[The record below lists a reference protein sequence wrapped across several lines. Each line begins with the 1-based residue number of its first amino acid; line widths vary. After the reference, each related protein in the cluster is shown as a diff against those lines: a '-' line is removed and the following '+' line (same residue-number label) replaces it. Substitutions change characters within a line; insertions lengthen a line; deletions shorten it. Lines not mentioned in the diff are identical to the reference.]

1 MKEATDSDAL
11 SPEVQDI
18 MRNLVS
24 AIRTVKLYPP
34 NNPVYSQAVKKSYET
49 LSKFLESSPEYH
61 AGVQKTWF
69 TYQQTPVGKEAQL
82 NRAIAQDLFAKGI
95 REIVF
100 SAGVTE
106 AELMDLC
113 RSLALSAE
121 ELAMKSG
128 ISSLLWEKGAEHI
141 NVTEAGL
148 DEIISTRTDSQSAGG
163 VLETATAAKKAG
175 FAGGTLVLG
184 DILTDP
190 SGFGASMV
198 ELAKQTK
205 AEHESMEERLY
216 ALYQEAGRRIEKE
229 NAAESGDMFDGLA
242 KSVLALE
249 PAYREGLVAGK
260 LYGELDAEMAD
271 EQEADQE
278 LPSALH
284 EVQTGRFS
292 KSWTV
297 KQVAVLLKK
306 TAARKTVPA
315 SPPQA
320 PDALLAVPI
329 PQDLAGIAKELA
341 EYSPEEMAE
350 LKALGDA
357 GMESDIIEAAVRT
370 LVFLI
375 PLARSPVR
383 SAPEEKAI
391 TRFFGVIHQLEDML
405 TYLLQ
410 KKDYD
415 LATHIIR
422 ALKLP
427 VDPAFKPRMTEA
439 LKKTTSKTAIV
450 AAIGELRKH
459 PKSSPQYQS
468 AYTYVSLLEREATE
482 VLLEFLAEE
491 QDRAARI
498 FYLDLVKGVGK
509 NQIALLGE
517 HLSDDRWYYV
527 RNIVSILAVSGADQ
541 ALTFLRKAADHKN
554 IRIRQEVVKGLAAIG
569 GKKSASVLAKF
580 LRDPEDDIRLMAIRA
595 YADFPGIGPEEANP
609 LIEFLEGRAIRKT
622 DRELTLEAIR
632 ALGKTGGRTAA
643 DFLQSYSRIR
653 WWKPRKLQLEL
664 REASRQAIE
673 EITRRKT
680 DAGRTER

>member
-1 MKEATDSDAL
+1 MKEPADSDAL
-11 SPEVQDI
+11 SPEIQDI

-34 NNPVYSQAVKKSYET
+34 NNPVYFQSVKKSYET

-69 TYQQTPVGKEAQL
+69 TYQNTPIGKEAQL

-106 AELMDLC
+106 AEFLDLC

-141 NVTEAGL
+141 KVTEAGL
-148 DEIISTRTDSQSAGG
+148 DEVIATRTDSRTAGG
-163 VLETATAAKKAG
+163 VLEPATAKKKAG
-175 FAGGTLVLG
+175 FSRGTLVLG
-184 DILTDP
+184 DIMTDP

-229 NAAESGDMFDGLA
+229 HTAESGDLFEGLA

-249 PAYREGLVAGK
+249 SPYREGLVAGK

-271 EQEADQE
+271 DQAADQQ

-292 KSWTV
+292 DSWTV

-306 TAARKTVPA
+306 TAARKTAPS
-315 SPPQA
+315 SPPQS
-320 PDALLAVPI
+320 PDVLEAVPI
-329 PQDLAGIAKELA
+329 PQDLIGIAKELA

-350 LKALGDA
+350 LEALGDA

-370 LVFLI
+370 LVLLI
-375 PLARSPVR
+375 PLVKSPMR

-391 TRFFGVIHQLEDML
+391 TRFFGIIHQLEDML
-405 TYLLQ
+405 SYLLQ
-410 KKDYD
+410 KKNYE
-415 LATHIIR
+415 LATRIIR
-422 ALKLP
+422 ALNLP
-427 VDPAFKPRMTEA
+427 ADPAFKPRMMEA
-439 LKKTTSKTAIV
+439 LRKTTSKAAIV
-450 AAIGELRKH
+450 TAIGEMRKH
-459 PKSSPQYQS
+459 PKSSPQYQW

-482 VLLEFLAEE
+482 VLLEFLAAE
-491 QDRAARI
+491 QDRTARI
-498 FYLDLVKGVGK
+498 FYLDLVKSVGK
-509 NQIALLGE
+509 KQIALLGE

-541 ALTFLRKAADHKN
+541 AITFLRKAADHKN
-554 IRIRQEVVKGLAAIG
+554 IRIRQEVVKGLASIG
-569 GKKSASVLAKF
+569 GKKAASVLAKF
-580 LRDPEDDIRLMAIRA
+580 LRNQEDDIRLMAIRA
-595 YADFPGIGPEEANP
+595 YADFPEISAEEARP
-609 LIEFLEGRAIRKT
+609 LIEFLEGRPIRNT
-622 DRELTLEAIR
+622 ERELTLEAIKS
-632 ALGKTGGRTAA
+632 LGKIGGRDAA
-643 DFLQSYSRIR
+643 DFLQRYSRIR
-653 WWKPRKLQLEL
+653 WWKPRKLQMEL

-673 EITRRKT
+673 EITRRKA
-680 DAGRTER
+680 DA